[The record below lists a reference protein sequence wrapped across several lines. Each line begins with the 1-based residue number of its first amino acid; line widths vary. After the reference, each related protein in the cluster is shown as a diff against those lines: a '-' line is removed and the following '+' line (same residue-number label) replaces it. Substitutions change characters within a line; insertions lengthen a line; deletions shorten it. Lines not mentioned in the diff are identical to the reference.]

1 MTCLNDNGIYHFN
14 IYPENLFIGKIG
26 SQFMIKV
33 VGFAH
38 STQTVLLL
46 S

>member
-14 IYPENLFIGKIG
+14 IDPENLLISKIG
-26 SQFMIKV
+26 SQFVIKV
-33 VGFAH
+33 VDFAH